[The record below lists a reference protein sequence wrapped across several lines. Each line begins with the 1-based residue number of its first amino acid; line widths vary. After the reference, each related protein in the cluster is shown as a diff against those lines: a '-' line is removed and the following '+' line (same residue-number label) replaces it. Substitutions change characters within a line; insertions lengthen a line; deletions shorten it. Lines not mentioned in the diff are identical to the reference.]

1 MTAKKIWNFRLIL
14 FLLLFG
20 LVFNL
25 ATPIAKAEEIQIA
38 CPSGGSYVLVLPAG
52 VVINGKTCTGSLVV
66 DNRAKVIGKDAF
78 SFSKVTSVQLPN
90 SVITIEASAFS
101 YNSFSSI
108 SLGNSV
114 ESLGFEAFRMAKFN
128 SISLPNS
135 LKIIGE
141 CAFCDTYF
149 STIKLPDS
157 LVSIGRNAFTR
168 DDNPTPLTSIEIPDS
183 VREIGVYA
191 FANAKLETVK
201 IGKSLREIPFGA
213 FRWNRLKSVTIPP
226 NITFIGASSFR
237 DNPLESLSLSDGI
250 TGIDSEAFLGTK
262 LVNLNIPDSVR
273 GIGGK
278 AFANIS
284 TLKTVTLSENIEQ
297 FRSDNV
303 LWIGDVFEGSYAI
316 SEINYCG
323 KMIGFLIQPICTG
336 AKKAA
341 IEAKAKAEAE
351 ANATYQSVLNQYQ
364 ALMERIRLL
373 KIKYPKETSLIG
385 LEAKMMNLPII
396 KGSDLTSAIDNIK
409 SVNSK
414 LDASEKVWAKTQKTT
429 ISCVKG
435 KLIKKVTAL
444 NPKCPVGY
452 KKR

>member
-1 MTAKKIWNFRLIL
+1 MTAKKILKSQIIL

-20 LVFNL
+20 LMFNF
-25 ATPIAKAEEIQIA
+25 ATPIAKAEEVQIA
-38 CPSGGSYVLVLPAG
+38 CPGGGSYVLVLPAG

-201 IGKSLREIPFGA
+201 IGKSLKEIPFGA

-351 ANATYQSVLNQYQ
+351 ANATYQSVLSQYQ

-396 KGSDLTSAIDNIK
+396 KGSDLTSAIGNIK

>member
-1 MTAKKIWNFRLIL
+1 MTSKKILKSQIIL

-20 LVFNL
+20 LMFNL